1 MRKKREKEKKKG
13 IKGNRKGELK
23 GGREIGKGDRT
34 RGGWGRGGKVNG
46 DKKGMGKENAIS
58 QYL

>member
-1 MRKKREKEKKKG
+1 MGKEIG
-13 IKGNRKGELK
+13 QGGMGMGNRKEDS
-23 GGREIGKGDRT
+23 GR
-34 RGGWGRGGKVNG
+34 GWGRGGKVNG

>member
-23 GGREIGKGDRT
+23 RGREIGKGDRT
-34 RGGWGRGGKVNG
+34 RGGWGWEIGKRTAEG
-46 DKKGMGKENAIS
+46 DGEEEEK
-58 QYL
+58 